1 MPAYGVTAEEI
12 EQLKKKAKTDEQD
25 AIVFVADN
33 LENAQDALKAVA
45 ERAREAIEGVPEETR
60 APSPDGTTHYMRP
73 RPGAARMY
81 PETDIPPTQITED
94 YVKKSSSTL
103 PEFPEQKLERL
114 MKEYKLNQKLAKQII
129 DSDRSVL
136 FEAIVKKSSV
146 SPTTVAAFLT
156 ETLKALKRD
165 GIDVDKVSE
174 GRIEEI
180 FRYVG
185 TGKLTKEALQD
196 VVIWLSKHSGA
207 TLNDAINAL
216 GLQTISENELKA
228 LIDQVIEE
236 NRRLIKERGKA
247 SFGALMGIVMK
258 HSRGKADA
266 ALVSKTL
273 KERLEEALH

>member
-1 MPAYGVTAEEI
+1 
-12 EQLKKKAKTDEQD
+12 
-25 AIVFVADN
+25 
-33 LENAQDALKAVA
+33 
-45 ERAREAIEGVPEETR
+45 
-60 APSPDGTTHYMRP
+60 
-73 RPGAARMY
+73 MY

-94 YVKKSSSTL
+94 YVKKISSTL

-114 MKEYKLNQKLAKQII
+114 MKEYKLNQKLAKQTI

-174 GRIEEI
+174 ERIEEI

-273 KERLEEALH
+273 KERLEEALHS